1 MFFRFVISRLFI
13 HMTNKLSSAFVW
25 NVYLVDALF
34 SCLHGYSAFGCY
46 ACLLYFLSTELVMLL
61 LFPFTASG
69 IVSKHLFGDV
79 WAWSQLLP
87 FLVALL
93 SYTILIQFNQPNFP
107 TT

>member
-46 ACLLYFLSTELVMLL
+46 ACSLYFFEHGAGN
-61 LFPFTASG
+61 ASFVSFHCIWHCIKTPLWRCLG
-69 IVSKHLFGDV
+69 LESIVAVPCSAAVVYYFDSV
-79 WAWSQLLP
+79 
-87 FLVALL
+87 
-93 SYTILIQFNQPNFP
+93 
-107 TT
+107 